1 MRLPWQRRHVF
12 AELEPSTPLPT
23 DVAEDHALIEQA
35 MPFTMTGPARLQATI
50 DAARYCVAAEVPGAF
65 AECGVWRGG
74 SVLAMILIL
83 QESGR
88 DDKDIWLYDTF
99 EGMTEPTEY
108 DVSAFDRPAQKRW
121 EQDSG
126 RPWPTLFGS
135 ETFNEEG
142 VRELLIGTGYP
153 EEQLH
158 FVRGPVEQTIPD
170 EAPEHLALL
179 RLDTDWYESTRHEL
193 EHLFPR
199 LVPGGVLILDDYGH
213 WDGAR
218 KAVDEFFVAN
228 PPGRFSPGLTIRGAS
243 PSRAREARRFD
254 SSMPARL
261 RPFRHS
267 LRHGM
272 ACVVAHANLRSEI
285 AASRIGGGS
294 TGTWPRYRRVHPA
307 SDRWPGARG
316 P

>member
-1 MRLPWQRRHVF
+1 
-12 AELEPSTPLPT
+12 
-23 DVAEDHALIEQA
+23 
-35 MPFTMTGPARLQATI
+35 
-50 DAARYCVAAEVPGAF
+50 
-65 AECGVWRGG
+65 
-74 SVLAMILIL
+74 
-83 QESGR
+83 
-88 DDKDIWLYDTF
+88 
-99 EGMTEPTEY
+99 MTEPTEY

-218 KAVDEFFVAN
+218 KAVDEFFAAN
-228 PPGRFSPGLTIRGAS
+228 PPLKPPGRGVGAVRAWKLDV
-243 PSRAREARRFD
+243 PSGVVPPR
-254 SSMPARL
+254 SSWLP
-261 RPFRHS
+261 
-267 LRHGM
+267 
-272 ACVVAHANLRSEI
+272 N
-285 AASRIGGGS
+285 
-294 TGTWPRYRRVHPA
+294 PRT
-307 SDRWPGARG
+307 PGAFMGTAWVRPG
-316 P
+316 GRTDPV